1 MFGKDMMAKLQQMQ
15 QQAEASKQK
24 LDTVI
29 VNGEAGGNLVV
40 VEMNGNRKLTK
51 LSINTEL
58 NQMEKEDLED
68 LLTVALNRAIDAA
81 NAANEKEMAKI
92 GRATC
97 REEEY
102 IREGV

>member
-81 NAANEKEMAKI
+81 NAANEKEMANSAKGLI
-92 GRATC
+92 PGL
-97 REEEY
+97 
-102 IREGV
+102 